1 MAKRII
7 VPSNWYCNPHPDDLN
22 CYIAYFG
29 DIYSGTIHEDLSYND
44 RFWIVQNN
52 FLQAI
57 NELPGDQ
64 RNIDAYN
71 KYGREINDIDIIK
84 DVIKAK
90 EIGPANQRSVGH
102 EYFELKKMFVFGAAA
117 SSFCVF
123 GDRANA
129 LKNSLLS
136 SPLGFEIFDDK
147 YEVYCRQFPGVRLT
161 NPYFEEK
168 GKDIE
173 ACLEEEWKEYR
184 NIYNPQLAV
193 RHINIQ
199 FYLQKLFSAISQD
212 IVENH
217 SRNNLYSLFANKLQK
232 YTTRKPHERIAMVSF
247 NYDTILD
254 HFIENHFGIN
264 FESMTDYVDWNK
276 NKVVLL
282 KPHGSVNWGWPF
294 RQDRIN
300 GNTQNTIATALY
312 NNKIEP
318 WKIYYHFLGDTKDMA
333 ASNTWGY
340 ETHFHPERK
349 GRLTINKNLIEKSMD
364 NSDKVYFPA
373 LLMPYRDKDE
383 FVMPFDHYET
393 MEHSFSQVEELYLIG
408 WKGNEDLFNRTL
420 RDHAYKLK
428 RIVIVN
434 PKKQNVVDNLE
445 KYNLTTIDP
454 LVSLSFEDFVLN
466 HLDKI
471 LNE

>member
-1 MAKRII
+1 MGKRQII
-7 VPSNWYCNPHPDDLN
+7 PSEWYSSPNDLN
-22 CYIAYFG
+22 CFITYFG
-29 DIYSGTIHEDLSYND
+29 DIYCGTIHEDLNYPD
-44 RFWIVQNN
+44 RFWIIQNS
-52 FLQAI
+52 FLQTVSG
-57 NELPGDQ
+57 EVLKHP
-64 RNIDAYN
+64 RIDVYK
-71 KYGREINDIDIIK
+71 KYGREIQDFDIIK
-84 DVIKAK
+84 DVFKA
-90 EIGPANQRSVGH
+90 EDLGPSSRKSVGH

-147 YEVYCRQFPGVRLT
+147 YEVYCKQFPGVGLT
-161 NPYFEEK
+161 IPYFEEK
-168 GKDIE
+168 GRDIE

-184 NIYNPQLAV
+184 NVYNPQLAV

-199 FYLQKLFSAISQD
+199 YYLQKLFSAISQD

-217 SRNNLYSLFANKLQK
+217 SRNNLYSLFANKMQK
-232 YTTRKPHERIAMVSF
+232 YTTRRPDERIALVSF

-254 HFIENHFGIN
+254 HFIENHFGVS
-264 FESMTDYVDWNK
+264 FASMADYVDWNK

-294 RQDRIN
+294 RKDRIN
-300 GNTQNTIATALY
+300 GNTQETIATALY
-312 NNKIEP
+312 NSKIEP
-318 WKIYYHFLGDTKDMA
+318 WQIYYHFLGDVNDMA

-349 GRLTINKNLIEKSMD
+349 GRFTINKNLIEKCTD
-364 NSDKVYFPA
+364 NSDNVYFPA

-383 FVMPFDHYET
+383 FVMPFDHYEAL
-393 MEHSFSQVEELYLIG
+393 EHSFSQIEELYLIG
-408 WKGNEDLFNRTL
+408 WKGNEDLFNRML
-420 RDHAYKLK
+420 RDHAHKLK
-428 RIVIVN
+428 KIVIVN
-434 PKKQNVVDNLE
+434 PQKQTVVDKLQE
-445 KYNLTTIDP
+445 YNLTTIDP
-454 LVSLSFEDFVLN
+454 LESLSFEDFVLN
-466 HLDKI
+466 HLDRI